1 MPPPARRRSL
11 LGDGAFYTPAA
22 PHFGRSILGAGPPQ
36 GNCCSGLYCVGDQF
50 SGSEATRWVCA
61 SEPGLP
67 TITDVQNGWAGG
79 VNGTNATITF
89 SFYETD
95 TGAGSVRE

>member
-50 SGSEATRWVCA
+50 SGSVATHWVCA
-61 SEPGLP
+61 SVPWLP
-67 TITDVQNGWAGG
+67 FITSVQPTLGG
-79 VNGTNATITF
+79 PSGTSPALNFTF
-89 SFYETD
+89 TESD
-95 TGAGSVRE
+95 TGAAGLSE